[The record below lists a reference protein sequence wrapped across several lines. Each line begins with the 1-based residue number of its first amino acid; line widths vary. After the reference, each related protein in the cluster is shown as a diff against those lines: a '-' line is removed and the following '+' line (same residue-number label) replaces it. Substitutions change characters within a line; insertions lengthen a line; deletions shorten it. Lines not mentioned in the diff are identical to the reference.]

1 MNLQSF
7 FGVLGSC
14 LGQYMEKKI
23 RFREMDML
31 MPREA
36 QKQLEKNR
44 AQKNKVLL
52 IGLLG
57 LVVLF
62 YAIAIHRMF

>member
-1 MNLQSF
+1 MLNIIEGIGFKEMNTPSSQEL
-7 FGVLGSC
+7 
-14 LGQYMEKKI
+14 
-23 RFREMDML
+23 
-31 MPREA
+31 